1 MWLTEERRWASTNL
15 ILLDDDGVLI
25 LVDDDDGLI
34 LLDNDGVLILLDDV
48 YFFVNQVLP

>member
-1 MWLTEERRWASTNL
+1 MGNGASTSL
-15 ILLDDDGVLI
+15 IVLDDDGVLI